1 MSRIEY
7 ARLPALRVAYRVW
20 GPADGRALVALHGG
34 GTTGATWSELA
45 GALDGV
51 RTYAPDLR
59 GFGATDR
66 PGRYGLELMRDDLRA
81 FLDTVSLPRVTVLG
95 HSSGAVAAYLLAQAH
110 PERVAALVLAEPP
123 PPVPLGLRLPDRPA
137 VDPPYDWAARTAVV
151 AELNDPP
158 PEWWERLTQITSPTL
173 LVSGGAS
180 SHLPQRELARMADR
194 IPAAR
199 LVRIDGGH
207 AVHTAR
213 PAEFRQ
219 VVRDFL
225 ASTAG

>member
-7 ARLPALRVAYRVW
+7 VQLPGLRMAYRAF
-20 GPADGRALVALHGG
+20 GPADGRPLVALHGG
-34 GTTGATWSELA
+34 GTAGTTWSGLA

-66 PGRYGLELMRDDLRA
+66 PGRYGLELVRDDVLA
-81 FLDTVSLPRVTVLG
+81 FLDAVSLPRVTLLG

-123 PPVPLGLRLPDRPA
+123 PPVPLDLRLPDRPA
-137 VDPPYDWAARTAVV
+137 VKPPYDWAARAAAV

-173 LVSGGAS
+173 LVGGGPA
-180 SHLPQRELARMADR
+180 SHLPQHELARMADR
-194 IPAAR
+194 IPTAR
-199 LVRIDGGH
+199 LVGIDGGH
-207 AVHTAR
+207 AVHTER
-213 PAEFRQ
+213 PAEFHQ
-219 VVRDFL
+219 AVRNFL
-225 ASTAG
+225 TTTVG

>member
-1 MSRIEY
+1 MSRIEHVE
-7 ARLPALRVAYRVW
+7 LPGLRMAYRVW
-20 GPADGRALVALHGG
+20 GPADGRPLVALHGG
-34 GTTGATWSELA
+34 GTTGATWSGLA

-59 GFGATDR
+59 GSGATDR
-66 PGRYGLELMRDDLRA
+66 PGRYGLELLRDDVLA
-81 FLDTVSLPRVTVLG
+81 FLDALALPRVTLLG

-137 VDPPYDWAARTAVV
+137 VEPPYDWAARTAVV

-158 PEWWERLTQITSPTL
+158 PDWWERLTQITSPTL
-173 LVSGGAS
+173 LVAGGAA

-194 IPAAR
+194 IPAAS
-199 LVRIDGGH
+199 LARIDGGH

-213 PAEFRQ
+213 PAEFHQ